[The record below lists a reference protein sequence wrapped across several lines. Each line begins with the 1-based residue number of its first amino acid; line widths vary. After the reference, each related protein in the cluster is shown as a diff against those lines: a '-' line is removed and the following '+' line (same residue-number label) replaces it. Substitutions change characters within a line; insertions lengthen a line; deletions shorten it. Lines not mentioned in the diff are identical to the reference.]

1 MDKNDVVCIKPEKM
15 EVLDVVGILINPNT
29 PVNLP
34 HDWKKFFPQGHLPVI
49 LAGEEAKV
57 AFTIKQFS
65 QILEQCPH
73 PERKIYLVDVQE
85 LQRVVNDSLQ
95 FKERLASLGLPSP

>member
-34 HDWKKFFPQGHLPVI
+34 HYWKKFFPSGASASDLGRGGSESCFHYKAIFTNLGTVPTPR
-49 LAGEEAKV
+49 EEDISCGRPR
-57 AFTIKQFS
+57 TS
-65 QILEQCPH
+65 ES
-73 PERKIYLVDVQE
+73 R
-85 LQRVVNDSLQ
+85 
-95 FKERLASLGLPSP
+95 